1 MQVHNACAWC
11 QLNVDEAVRACGC
24 KMALRWCQEFLRSQ
38 IGGFVSLFSVIGPI
52 DTEGFMLKI
61 DRRPELMV
69 NTFILHT
76 LNYQKY

>member
-1 MQVHNACAWC
+1 M
-11 QLNVDEAVRACGC
+11 
-24 KMALRWCQEFLRSQ
+24 
-38 IGGFVSLFSVIGPI
+38 SLFSVIGPI